1 MGILRLVLALSV
13 VMSHGLT
20 TLLGIRLFDGA
31 GAVWIFFA
39 ISGFLITIALSNKYQ
54 GGVRHLGYF
63 YWNRMIRLYPA
74 YWLWLAITI
83 AAYLLI
89 PTESL
94 TYQRFIVDNSIQA
107 SGFWADHLQG
117 SSISTVI
124 VAVIANIFGF
134 FSDALLYLGLD
145 KATGALVGNPNQNQP
160 AWGMGFMFIG
170 QFWSIGIELV
180 FYAIAPLVTK
190 SLLRIS
196 ILFCLSASGCLEQAW
211 TEIGLWAALPP
222 SITYLQAPKFL
233 WMFMI
238 GSMLGHVF
246 LCSKEAVPQEKL
258 ILPTVLLLLMYAYI
272 AFRGQLLFPIQ
283 RFPWWIFAGVTA
295 AVPFLF
301 AKTASNKWDRFA
313 GDLSYP
319 VYVNHFIVIQIL
331 GSAITPNGLVFAVVS
346 ILLATATLILI
357 EQPARALKLS

>member
-1 MGILRLVLALSV
+1 MLRLVLALSV

-54 GGVRHLGYF
+54 GSVRHLGHF
-63 YWNRMIRLYPA
+63 YWNRVIRLYPA

-83 AAYLLI
+83 TAYLLI
-89 PTESL
+89 PAELL
-94 TYQRFIVDNSIQA
+94 TYQRFVVDNSLQA
-107 SGFWADHLQG
+107 SGFWADHLHTA
-117 SSISTVI
+117 SISTRI
-124 VAVIANIFGF
+124 VAGVANIFGF

-145 KATGALVGNPNQNQP
+145 KTTGALVANPQQNQS

-170 QFWSIGIELV
+170 QFWSIGIELF
-180 FYAIAPLVTK
+180 FYAIAPLITK
-190 SLLRIS
+190 SLLRVS
-196 ILFCLSASGCLEQAW
+196 VLFCLSASGYLEQAW

-222 SITYLQAPKFL
+222 AITYLQAPKFL
-233 WMFMI
+233 WMFMV

-246 LCSKEAVPQEKL
+246 LCSKEAKPQEKL
-258 ILPTVLLLLMYAYI
+258 ILPITLLLLMYAYI
-272 AFRGQLLFPIQ
+272 ASRCSILFPIQ

-295 AVPFLF
+295 AVPLLF
-301 AKTASNKWDRFA
+301 AKTAANKFDRFA

-319 VYVNHFIVIQIL
+319 VYVNHFIIVQTL
-331 GSAITPNGLVFAVVS
+331 GSITAPNGLAFALTS
-346 ILLATATLILI
+346 ILFGVATLIFV
-357 EQPARALKLS
+357 ERPARSFKLS